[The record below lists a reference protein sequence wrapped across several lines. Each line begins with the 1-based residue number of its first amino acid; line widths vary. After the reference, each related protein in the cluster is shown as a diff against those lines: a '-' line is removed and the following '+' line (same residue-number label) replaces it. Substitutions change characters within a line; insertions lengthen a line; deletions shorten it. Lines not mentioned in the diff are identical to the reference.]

1 MADQLYSKY
10 KTAIEEKNKNLGP
23 NETPVQAMALQE
35 FLQQNFPTA
44 IGQNED
50 GTDYVIGSPNIDIE
64 GLQNQINEKITKLE
78 EELGS
83 ESYQIEY
90 NGKEY
95 TFDPEFTR
103 NFIADYLRPRFDHS
117 KSMAEFVEYLG
128 NEDTGENL
136 LTTQTVSTA
145 LKEYGERMAQTYI
158 DYLQAEGSEEGAAFT
173 LEELKNQIQQ
183 DLLDRVKEDKQGF
196 SGNVFMNFVGPDKY
210 VDLVLDKLGVKD
222 PTSEEGQE
230 ALKEMG
236 LSGEGSLDDL
246 KNMLKEQL
254 TGLDAYEI
262 REKIK
267 GLVKE
272 GKVPAQMALG
282 IEYIQREADKDFG
295 KEKQDETQNAIY
307 EMFKESGYQGDA
319 EDLFNEEFM
328 EGFDSNFLSQGLS
341 GEFKLDTSSPGGMLA
356 STQNLMGSMG
366 NDDDLYNVSKANK
379 TQDIANYY
387 KTIGKDRNKSKL
399 MISWEAMI

>member
-136 LTTQTVSTA
+136 LTLNSI
-145 LKEYGERMAQTYI
+145 YGFKRVRRK
-158 DYLQAEGSEEGAAFT
+158 DGA
-173 LEELKNQIQQ
+173 N
-183 DLLDRVKEDKQGF
+183 
-196 SGNVFMNFVGPDKY
+196 
-210 VDLVLDKLGVKD
+210 
-222 PTSEEGQE
+222 
-230 ALKEMG
+230 
-236 LSGEGSLDDL
+236 
-246 KNMLKEQL
+246 
-254 TGLDAYEI
+254 
-262 REKIK
+262 
-267 GLVKE
+267 
-272 GKVPAQMALG
+272 
-282 IEYIQREADKDFG
+282 
-295 KEKQDETQNAIY
+295 IY
-307 EMFKESGYQGDA
+307 
-319 EDLFNEEFM
+319 
-328 EGFDSNFLSQGLS
+328 
-341 GEFKLDTSSPGGMLA
+341 
-356 STQNLMGSMG
+356 
-366 NDDDLYNVSKANK
+366 
-379 TQDIANYY
+379 
-387 KTIGKDRNKSKL
+387 
-399 MISWEAMI
+399 